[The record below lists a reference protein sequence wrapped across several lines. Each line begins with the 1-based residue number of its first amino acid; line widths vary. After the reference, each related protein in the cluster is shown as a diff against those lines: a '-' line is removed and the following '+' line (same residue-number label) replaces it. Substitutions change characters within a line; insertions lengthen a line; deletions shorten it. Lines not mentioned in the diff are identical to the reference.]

1 MNLLK
6 NFNSIL
12 AITEN
17 PVMKDARKI
26 FTFRSVALLI
36 ALIGNIIVARTLG
49 PSHKGMV
56 DLFTL
61 ILSLIGEVGLFGFSY
76 GLLYYLT
83 NKKRP
88 LREVHGTGLVFSLAA
103 GTLVILVGYF
113 TLEFWQRIFS
123 ELPSWVILLA
133 FIASPIL
140 FYKVI
145 WENIMTGIN
154 RAVNSHKMALYF
166 SGINLLAIL
175 ILYILN
181 LLNYS
186 NLILLVFILIL
197 VNGVVSLLILL
208 SNDNTITPS
217 VELARNSFKYGIVIY
232 IGSIANL
239 LHFKIDQTML
249 AYWMGV
255 ESVGIYT
262 VSVRWAEMQFFLD
275 QALISAAFYKITTS
289 STQEG
294 YKTTKSVFQTQF
306 RISMIS
312 GVALALI
319 AYPLILYLYGEPYKG
334 SILPLII
341 LIPGIIGWSV
351 SKVISNMLTYNL
363 GMASFLTWVSISG
376 CILNILLNYIFI
388 KWAGQGVAGAALAST
403 ISYLLAAILII
414 VKARTIERNHVSDQ
428 TTN

>member
-145 WENIMTGIN
+145 WENIMNGIN

-249 AYWMGV
+249 AYWMGGRV
-255 ESVGIYT
+255 CRHLYSQCSVGGDAI
-262 VSVRWAEMQFFLD
+262 FFRP
-275 QALISAAFYKITTS
+275 SFN
-289 STQEG
+289 
-294 YKTTKSVFQTQF
+294 F
-306 RISMIS
+306 R
-312 GVALALI
+312 GVL
-319 AYPLILYLYGEPYKG
+319 
-334 SILPLII
+334 
-341 LIPGIIGWSV
+341 
-351 SKVISNMLTYNL
+351 
-363 GMASFLTWVSISG
+363 
-376 CILNILLNYIFI
+376 
-388 KWAGQGVAGAALAST
+388 
-403 ISYLLAAILII
+403 
-414 VKARTIERNHVSDQ
+414 
-428 TTN
+428 